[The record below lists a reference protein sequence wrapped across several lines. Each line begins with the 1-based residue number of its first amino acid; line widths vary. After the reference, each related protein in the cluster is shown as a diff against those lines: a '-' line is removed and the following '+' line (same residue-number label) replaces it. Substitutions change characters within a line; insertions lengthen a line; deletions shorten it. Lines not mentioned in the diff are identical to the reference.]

1 MIASL
6 YSVKDCVAEFY
17 SAPFHAA
24 NDTAA
29 VRAVEQQ
36 VRKAQGML
44 GEYPE
49 HFQLWKVGEWDDSKG
64 IVNYVEPDLVA
75 QCSAMKPKELQDIK
89 SPDLFEG
96 N

>member
-1 MIASL
+1 MTANLYSLRDMIA
-6 YSVKDCVAEFY
+6 DFY
-17 SAPFHAA
+17 GQPFVCQ

-36 VRKAQGML
+36 VNRGTGML

-49 HFQLWKVGEWDDSKG
+49 HFQLLRVGEWNDNTG
-64 IVNYVEPDLVA
+64 AITPCVPDLVA
-75 QCSAMKPKELQDIK
+75 NCSQVKKLVDIV
-89 SPDLFEG
+89 SPDLPEG